1 MLLKCSPLIDHLT
14 MYDIVN
20 TPGVATDLS
29 HINTKCRVSGYLP
42 ADNGLSI
49 ALKDAN
55 ILFVAVGSVVQKVR
69 SQRF

>member
-1 MLLKCSPLIDHLT
+1 MLLKCSPLIDHLAV
-14 MYDIVN
+14 YDIVSA
-20 TPGVATDLS
+20 PGVATDLS

-55 ILFVAVGSVVQKVR
+55 ILFIAVGSVVQKVR